1 MTRTVTDALGVEIL
15 PTDTVLVTS
24 WGTARLV
31 DTGTRSPV
39 VRFGRTRVVILDADR
54 EERAVSPSEVSVV
67 RRDGEKGL
75 EGNLPAYR
83 AAALARLAG

>member
-1 MTRTVTDALGVEIL
+1 MTATLTDALGVTIL
-15 PTDTVLVTS
+15 PTDTVLVTA

-39 VRFGRTRVVILDADR
+39 VRFGRTRVVIIDADR
-54 EERAVSPSEVSVV
+54 EERAVNPSEISVL
-67 RRDGEKGL
+67 RRDGERGL

-83 AAALARLAG
+83 AAFLARLA